1 MKHLRKTFLL
11 TILMSMMSTT
21 AFAYDAEIDDIY
33 YNFSGTEAAVTYGDK
48 QYTGSVV
55 IPSSVTYEEQTYN
68 VTSIGNEAF
77 WACRD
82 LTSITIPNSV
92 TSIGWHAFE
101 NCSGLTSIITPNSVT
116 SIGGYA
122 FQGCSSLTSVII
134 GNSVTSIEYYVF
146 SGCTSLT
153 SIKVESGNRKFDSRD
168 DCNAIIETACNS
180 LVVGCKSTV
189 IPNSVTSIGY
199 YAFSGCTSLTSITI
213 PNSVTNIGRYAF
225 QGCSGLTSVIIGNS
239 VASIGEGAFSHCSV
253 LASITIPT
261 SVTSIGEGAFSHC
274 SVLASITIPTSVTSI
289 GKSVFGYCSSLTSI
303 KVESG
308 NRKYDSR
315 DDCNAII
322 KKEKNILIAGCKN
335 TTIPNNVASIGEG
348 AFSGCSDLTS
358 VTIPNSVTSIGYY
371 AFSGCTGLT
380 SITIPNSVTNIGRYA
395 FQDCSGLTSVTLNSD
410 AVVSKTSS
418 SFYLA
423 KIFGEQVTE
432 YIIGDDVTSIGN
444 YAFRYCKKLISVTI
458 SNSVASIGSNAFSR
472 CIGLTSITI
481 PNSVTSIGENAF
493 NDCTGLTSIISHI
506 KKPFYIKTN
515 VFSDET
521 YNNAMLYVPYGT
533 MEKYK
538 AESGWENFK
547 IIISKGDANSDGLVN
562 VTDIVATVNFI
573 MEKPSESFNK
583 EAADLNGDGKVNVTD
598 IVMMV
603 SIIMDGDNE

>member
-1 MKHLRKTFLL
+1 
-11 TILMSMMSTT
+11 MSMMSTT

-68 VTSIGNEAF
+68 VTSIGDEAF

-134 GNSVTSIEYYVF
+134 GNSVTSIEDYVF

-153 SIKVESGNRKFDSRD
+153 SIKVESGNRKF
-168 DCNAIIETACNS
+168 
-180 LVVGCKSTV
+180 
-189 IPNSVTSIGY
+189 
-199 YAFSGCTSLTSITI
+199 
-213 PNSVTNIGRYAF
+213 
-225 QGCSGLTSVIIGNS
+225 
-239 VASIGEGAFSHCSV
+239 
-253 LASITIPT
+253 
-261 SVTSIGEGAFSHC
+261 
-274 SVLASITIPTSVTSI
+274 
-289 GKSVFGYCSSLTSI
+289 
-303 KVESG
+303 
-308 NRKYDSR
+308 DSR

-358 VTIPNSVTSIGYY
+358 VTIPNSVTSIGNYAFSGCTGLTSITIPNNVASIGEGAFSGCSDLTSVTIPNSVTSIGYY

-380 SITIPNSVTNIGRYA
+380 SITIPNSVTSIGNKA
-395 FQDCSGLTSVTLNSD
+395 FYDCIDLTSVTLNSD

-458 SNSVASIGSNAFSR
+458 SNSVTSIGSNAFSR

-533 MEKYK
+533 MEKDK

>member
-1 MKHLRKTFLL
+1 
-11 TILMSMMSTT
+11 MSMMSTT

-68 VTSIGNEAF
+68 VTSIGDEAF

-134 GNSVTSIEYYVF
+134 GNSVE
-146 SGCTSLT
+146 
-153 SIKVESGNRKFDSRD
+153 
-168 DCNAIIETACNS
+168 
-180 LVVGCKSTV
+180 
-189 IPNSVTSIGY
+189 
-199 YAFSGCTSLTSITI
+199 
-213 PNSVTNIGRYAF
+213 
-225 QGCSGLTSVIIGNS
+225 
-239 VASIGEGAFSHCSV
+239 
-253 LASITIPT
+253 
-261 SVTSIGEGAFSHC
+261 SIGEGAFSHC

-380 SITIPNSVTNIGRYA
+380 SITIPNSVTSIGNKA
-395 FQDCSGLTSVTLNSD
+395 FYDCIDLTSVTLNSD

-458 SNSVASIGSNAFSR
+458 SNSVTSIGSNAFSR

-533 MEKYK
+533 MEKDK

>member
-68 VTSIGNEAF
+68 VTSIGDEAF